1 MPSGRDV
8 VTLPGVDAAVAQLA
22 ALVAHGNAALAGDAT
37 AGTRVEAGTSFR
49 FVRSIR
55 FERQDGVPP
64 ATTHVEDG
72 VDGWFRRLREWG
84 VTALWLDPRPLAVP
98 TLAPHL
104 LAAWT
109 NGSRASVVTE
119 GDDTRYRWIASSR
132 LDRVPTETD
141 KRVWAIHCVGRPDI
155 ANLAPRRSV
164 AEVADHLATVVRAA
178 RDLAVRMEES
188 FWATFLDGALARLGD
203 DDPRTTYH
211 DDVLPPSA
219 ELDRRRLFAA
229 AVGAYVFGGMGTW
242 NDIGP
247 LPGDEE
253 AEAEYDRVTP
263 ALYAAI
269 LEATAAAVNPRA

>member
-1 MPSGRDV
+1 MDV
-8 VTLPGVDAAVAQLA
+8 AVAQVA
-22 ALVAHGNAALAGDAT
+22 ALVAHGNAALAGDDE
-37 AGTRVEAGTSFR
+37 AGARVEAGSAFQ

-55 FERQDGVPP
+55 FERQEGVPP
-64 ATTHVEDG
+64 VTTHVDQR

-84 VTALWLDPRPLAVP
+84 VTALWVDPRPLAVP

-119 GDDTRYRWIASSR
+119 GDAPRHRWISSST
-132 LDRVPTETD
+132 LERVPTETD
-141 KRVWAIHCVGRPDI
+141 KRVWAIQCTGRPDL
-155 ANLAPRRSV
+155 ADLAPRRSI
-164 AEVADHLATVVRAA
+164 AEVTSHLETVVRAA

-188 FWATFLDGALARLGD
+188 FWATWFDRALARLGD
-203 DDPRTTYH
+203 DEPATSYH

-247 LPGDEE
+247 APDDEE
-253 AEAEYDRVTP
+253 ANAEYDRVTP

-269 LEATAAAVNPRA
+269 LESIAAAVNPRA